1 MIVDAG
7 LEAPQPASGAA
18 FSDALTF
25 SFGDPDQDVYGIA
38 RVGLSPGSDGAP
50 QASGLGILF
59 SAGRPVGVQ
68 AAGGLELAPGAGWE
82 DVRAAGVACRAVEP
96 LRTWEVSFAGED
108 GRSGF
113 DLRFAALSA
122 PGVVEPGSPVADAGG
137 MVGYEQLCRV
147 TGMAR
152 VDGEPRAVSGL
163 GQRGHSWG
171 SPDWDRMALTRTV
184 QAWIGEDLAL
194 SLSAVRPRK
203 ARNHADE
210 RLAASIFVP
219 GGAGASDGGPLLR
232 ATPAAEAYLST
243 TTDADGRQR
252 RASVDLYEGAEDD
265 WARRAA
271 GEVLCGTSLD
281 LGRLR
286 LDCAFFVWAMA
297 GRRGIG
303 RYDVLR
309 LAA

>member
-7 LEAPQPASGAA
+7 HEAPQPATGPA

-25 SFGDPDQDVYGIA
+25 SFGDPDRDVYGIA
-38 RVGLSPGSDGAP
+38 RVGLSPGADGAP

-59 SAGRPVGVQ
+59 SAGRPIGVQ
-68 AAGGLELAPGAGWE
+68 AAGGLELSSGAGWE
-82 DVRAAGVACRAVEP
+82 DARAAGIACRTVEP

-122 PGVVEPGSPVADAGG
+122 PGVVDPGSPVADAGG
-137 MVGYEQLCRV
+137 MAGYDQLCRV

-152 VDGEPRAVSGL
+152 VDGEARAVSGL

-171 SPDWDRMALTRTV
+171 SPDWDRLALTRTV
-184 QAWIGEDLAL
+184 QAWIGDDLAL
-194 SLSAVRPRK
+194 SLTAIRPRK
-203 ARNHADE
+203 AKHHGDE

-219 GGAGASDGGPLLR
+219 GAEGGGAPPLR
-232 ATPAAEAYLST
+232 AAEAAEAYLST

-252 RASVDLYEGAEDD
+252 RASVDLYEGAEED

-271 GEVLCGTSLD
+271 GEAVCGTSLD

-286 LDCAFFVWAMA
+286 LDCAFFVWTMA
-297 GRRGIG
+297 GRRGVG